1 MVMETILNVT
11 WLLIALGSF
20 GAFRVWAA
28 DLPEAA
34 VSSRQKRRVGL
45 ALVCVLAILFPII
58 SVTDDLRID
67 AATLDEWTAARRAS
81 TVLCMLLVAVVARCS
96 ALSGRPAGQPLR
108 CGSPGVRRSGRASL
122 SLDSFPLHVDCVVV
136 PCASLHPF
144 VAFAATSSFLL
155 PERFSVGG
163 RAVSERRILQR

>member
-1 MVMETILNVT
+1 METILNVT

-20 GAFRVWAA
+20 GSFRVWAA

-67 AATLDEWTAARRAS
+67 AATLDEWTATRRAS
-81 TVLCMLLVAVVARCS
+81 TVFYMLLVAAVAGCS
-96 ALSGRPAGQPLR
+96 ALSGRPVNR
-108 CGSPGVRRSGRASL
+108 CRAAVRLA
-122 SLDSFPLHVDCVVV
+122 
-136 PCASLHPF
+136 
-144 VAFAATSSFLL
+144 
-155 PERFSVGG
+155 SVGLG
-163 RAVSERRILQR
+163 ELPFLSILSPSTSTVWSFRAPPFARS